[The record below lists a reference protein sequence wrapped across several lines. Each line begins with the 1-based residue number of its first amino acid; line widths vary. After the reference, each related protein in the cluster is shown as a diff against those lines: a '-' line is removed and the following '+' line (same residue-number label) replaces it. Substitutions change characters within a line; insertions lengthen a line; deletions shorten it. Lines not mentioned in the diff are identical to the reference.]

1 VCPRFGSFHH
11 DQGVQA
17 MKPSRFSLLFL
28 LAAVAGAC
36 SSTPSTQGPQAVV
49 SSADGMMP
57 PAMGLSLMKLR
68 TDWQAAATKYLDAR
82 SADWLASPPRISNVP
97 CAMSCHTTF
106 PYVLA
111 RASLRAAT
119 KTPAADA
126 ARSKFEARVVLAVNG
141 TATPFYGQG
150 TNDKIV
156 QSHATEAVLNAAALA
171 LDDIGSG
178 VPLSTTTRSALD
190 RMWAMQRADGAW
202 DWLDFTLEPW
212 ERGSDWGAALAAL
225 VAGTIPPNTTTAQA
239 LGTAKLIGYFRQRL
253 ADKTNTMALHDRAML
268 LWASGALSGLL
279 DSTQADAIADDLAK
293 VQQADGGFAL
303 SSWGRGNRVIDT
315 ETKKSDG
322 YATALAILA
331 LCRGAPEGPKRK
343 DVRRGLAWL
352 AQNQREDGSWVGRS
366 VNVADAQN
374 QVFMTD
380 AATAYASIAIATCG
394 PKATP

>member
-1 VCPRFGSFHH
+1 
-11 DQGVQA
+11 
-17 MKPSRFSLLFL
+17 MKPSRFSLFFL
-28 LAAVAGAC
+28 VATVAGAC
-36 SSTPSTQGPQAVV
+36 ASTPSTQGPQVVV
-49 SSADGMMP
+49 SSADEMVP
-57 PAMGLSLMKLR
+57 PAMGLSWAKLP
-68 TDWQAAATKYLDAR
+68 TDWQVAATKYLDAQ
-82 SADWLASPPRISNVP
+82 SADWLASPPPISNVP

-126 ARSKFEARVVLAVNG
+126 ARSNFEARVMLAVNG
-141 TATPFYGQG
+141 TATPFYGEG
-150 TNDKIV
+150 TSKRIV

-171 LDDIGSG
+171 FDDVGSG
-178 VPLSTTTRSALD
+178 VPLHAITKSALD
-190 RMWAMQRADGAW
+190 RMWTMQRADGAW
-202 DWLDFTLEPW
+202 DWLEFTLEPW

-225 VAGTIPPNTTTAQA
+225 VAGMIPPNTTTAQA

-253 ADKTNTMALHDRAML
+253 TDTTNPIALHDRAML

-279 DSTQADAIADDLAK
+279 DPTQARAIADDLAK
-293 VQQADGGFAL
+293 VQRADGGFAL
-303 SSWGRGNRVIDT
+303 ASWGRGRRGIDT
-315 ETKKSDG
+315 ETQKSDG

-331 LCRGAPEGPKRK
+331 LCRGATDGPKRT

-366 VNVADAQN
+366 VNVANAHN
-374 QVFMTD
+374 QVLMTD
-380 AATAYASIAIATCG
+380 AATAYAAIAIATCG